1 MSRKI
6 DQEYIKELARSL
18 YFEFTN
24 EQLQKIVKE
33 IQELDDELQQANFEQ
48 LIAKHTPVNYT
59 RVTNCAKLRRD
70 DAADKKYD
78 KDYLSNAKKADKY
91 VVGK

>member
-1 MSRKI
+1 MSKNI
-6 DQEYIKELARSL
+6 DQDYIKRLARSL
-18 YFEFTN
+18 FFDFSD

-33 IQELDDELQQANFEQ
+33 IQELDDQLQLANFEE
-48 LIAKHTPVNYT
+48 LIAKFTPVDHP
-59 RVTNCAKLRRD
+59 RVSNCAKLRRD
-70 DAADKKYD
+70 DEADKKYD